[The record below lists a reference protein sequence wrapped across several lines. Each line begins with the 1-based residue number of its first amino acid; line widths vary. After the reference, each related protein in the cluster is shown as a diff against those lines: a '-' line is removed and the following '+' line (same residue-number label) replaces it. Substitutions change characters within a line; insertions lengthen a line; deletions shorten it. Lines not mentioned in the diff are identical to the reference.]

1 MTTNLADNNIARR
14 VLLLARSATTA
25 VPLRE
30 MERLRD
36 HAAAMPDIAAAAFA
50 FSEEGTPSLRTALH
64 ELVAAGPSPIVVVP
78 IILPTDPSF
87 EAWLRRTVQRW
98 QAADTGPWPEIRVAP
113 FLGTQPL
120 LRELLAAVIGSDESR
135 PLDNGKTTAAEGSIV
150 PAQKRRVLV
159 CMGGPCNAAGAGV
172 VWGHLR
178 NEQKRLSLRTTG
190 DGTMSAKTSCLGPC
204 SLAPVLQVWPEGTL
218 YGGVDES
225 GVDRIIHGHLLN
237 GEIVEDLAYAP
248 TGSKQRLRS

>member
-1 MTTNLADNNIARR
+1 MSNSTDTMMGMR

-36 HAAAMPDIAAAAFA
+36 HAASMPGIAAAAFA
-50 FSEEGTPSLRTALH
+50 FSEEGTPSLHVALH
-64 ELVAAGPSPIVVVP
+64 ELVAAGPSPILVVP
-78 IILPTDPSF
+78 ILLPTDPSF
-87 EAWLRRTVQRW
+87 EVWLRRTVQRW
-98 QAADTGPWPEIRVAP
+98 QAAAPAPWPEIRVAP
-113 FLGTQPL
+113 FLGAQPL
-120 LRELLAAVIGSDESR
+120 LEELLATVIRSDEAK
-135 PLDNGKTTAAEGSIV
+135 PLDNGKAPAGEGSMV

-178 NEQKRLSLRTTG
+178 NEQKRLALRTTG

-218 YGGVDES
+218 YGGVDEA
-225 GVDRIIHGHLLN
+225 GVDRIIDRHLLG
-237 GEIVEDLAYAP
+237 GEIVEDLAYLP

>member
-1 MTTNLADNNIARR
+1 MGTC

-36 HAAAMPDIAAAAFA
+36 HAASLPGISAAAVA
-50 FSEEGTPSLRTALH
+50 FSEEGTPSLRVALH
-64 ELVAAGPSPIVVVP
+64 ELVAAGPSPILVVP

-87 EAWLRRTVQRW
+87 EVWLRWTIQRW
-98 QAADTGPWPEIRVAP
+98 QAADTVPWPEIRVAP
-113 FLGTQPL
+113 FLGAQPL
-120 LRELLAAVIGSDESR
+120 LQELLAAVIRSEETK
-135 PLDNGKTTAAEGSIV
+135 PLDNGKAAATEGSIV

-190 DGTMSAKTSCLGPC
+190 DGTMSARTSCLGPC

-218 YGGVDES
+218 YGGVDEA
-225 GVDRIIHGHLLN
+225 GIDLIIDRHLLG
-237 GEIVEDLAYAP
+237 GEIIEDLAYHP
-248 TGSKQRLRS
+248 TGTKQRLRS